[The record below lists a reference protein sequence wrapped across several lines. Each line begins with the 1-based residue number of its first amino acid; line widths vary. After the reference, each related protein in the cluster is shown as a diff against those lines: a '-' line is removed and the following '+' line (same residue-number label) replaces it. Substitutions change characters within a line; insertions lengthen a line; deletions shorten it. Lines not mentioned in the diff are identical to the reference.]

1 MNARS
6 NSTSIK
12 YAAFLRGINV
22 GGHKTVPME
31 GLKKT
36 FASLGF
42 QNVKTLLASGNILFD
57 APETTIVELTQKISA
72 YLEKIFGFEIG
83 VLVRTKVEI
92 QKLTDSAPFKKIRV
106 TPQTRLYVTFIS
118 GKPKGALKIPYESP
132 GKEIRILQASDSA
145 VLSVVTLSPGVGTID
160 LMGILEKEFGKN
172 ITTRNWN
179 TIIKMVGE

>member
-1 MNARS
+1 MNVRS
-6 NSTSIK
+6 NEK

-22 GGHKTVPME
+22 GGHKTVPMKE
-31 GLKKT
+31 LKKA
-36 FASLGF
+36 FESLGH
-42 QNVKTLLASGNILFD
+42 QNVKTLLASGNVLFD
-57 APETTIVELTQKISA
+57 APETTRVELTQKISA
-72 YLEKIFGFEIG
+72 YLEKTFGIEIG
-83 VLVRTKVEI
+83 VLVRTRAEI

-132 GKEIRILQASDSA
+132 GKEIRILQVSNSA

-179 TIIKMVGE
+179 TIVKMVGE

>member
-1 MNARS
+1 MNVRS
-6 NSTSIK
+6 NLK
-12 YAAFLRGINV
+12 YAAFLRGINA
-22 GGHKTVPME
+22 GGHKTVPMKE
-31 GLKKT
+31 LKKA
-36 FASLGF
+36 FESLGH
-42 QNVKTLLASGNILFD
+42 QNVKTLLASGNVLFD

-72 YLEKIFGFEIG
+72 YLEKTFGFEIG
-83 VLVRTKVEI
+83 VLVHTRAEI

-132 GKEIRILQASDSA
+132 GKEIRILQASNSA

-179 TIIKMVGE
+179 TIEKMVGE

>member
-1 MNARS
+1 M
-6 NSTSIK
+6 
-12 YAAFLRGINV
+12 
-22 GGHKTVPME
+22 
-31 GLKKT
+31 
-36 FASLGF
+36 
-42 QNVKTLLASGNILFD
+42 
-57 APETTIVELTQKISA
+57 
-72 YLEKIFGFEIG
+72 
-83 VLVRTKVEI
+83 VRTKVEI